1 MKKGYRSWG
10 CLLILW
16 VGLLCLAASC
26 AKPPPPP
33 PPVTWP
39 SVVVTED
46 GITFYVNRLRLP
58 GTRQEFRVRE
68 GEGNIWIPLKIIR
81 AVRFTGPE
89 VDRYRP
95 AQITFIA
102 GETTRGELFVDTLM
116 EGRTDVGYWNIHLS
130 RVKRLDLG
138 TR

>member
-1 MKKGYRSWG
+1 M
-10 CLLILW
+10 
-16 VGLLCLAASC
+16 
-26 AKPPPPP
+26 
-33 PPVTWP
+33 
-39 SVVVTED
+39 VTED

-68 GEGNIWIPLKIIR
+68 GEANIWIPLKIIR

-95 AQITFIA
+95 AQISFIT
-102 GETTRGELFVDTLM
+102 GETTRGEMFVDHLL
-116 EGRTDVGYWNIHLS
+116 EGKTDLGYWNIHFG